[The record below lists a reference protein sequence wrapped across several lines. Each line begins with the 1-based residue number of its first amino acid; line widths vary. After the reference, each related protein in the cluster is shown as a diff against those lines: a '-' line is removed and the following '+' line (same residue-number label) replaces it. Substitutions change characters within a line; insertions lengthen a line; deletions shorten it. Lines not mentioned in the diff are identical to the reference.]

1 MDLLDPVQYG
11 TPERGDGTGM
21 WKIVTDGTLDDNS
34 PYCYMMMAHYF
45 KDTCIV
51 AKDKATGNMLGF
63 IIGFRPPKDQESL
76 FIWQMGTA
84 EAARGKGVASR
95 LLLELAAANS
105 DISYIKATVT
115 PTNEAS
121 MNTFKSLAAKLNCNL
136 NVNRNLFRVTD
147 FPVDSGHMAEDEVVV
162 GPIKHA
168 RLQHAAA
175 LLQEKQVAAA
185 KSA

>member
-1 MDLLDPVQYG
+1 MHWCVPRCWPQHAKQALHAAPLPC
-11 TPERGDGTGM
+11 T
-21 WKIVTDGTLDDNS
+21 
-34 PYCYMMMAHYF
+34 
-45 KDTCIV
+45 V

-63 IIGFRPPKDQESL
+63 VIGFRPPKDQESL